1 MKKLLI
7 AFAFV
12 ITAALALTR
21 DETIMK
27 KILIVF
33 SFVTA
38 LVRLSSLALTIHPDR
53 PAGVSSLYIDD
64 DLCED

>member
-12 ITAALALTR
+12 TTAALALTR
-21 DETIMK
+21 EETIMK

-53 PAGVSSLYIDD
+53 PAGGGSL
-64 DLCED
+64 